1 MKSDI
6 IVVGSGVGGAT
17 VARELSTR
25 GYKVIVIE
33 KGEYHKLGTARRA
46 LSFYSG
52 SLWNFCPGELSEE
65 GTEILRTIMVGGSSM
80 VTLGNGVRAFQS
92 EFRNM
97 GINLEGEFK
106 EAETELGVAPYLKD

>member
-17 VARELSTR
+17 VARELSTQ
-25 GYKVIVIE
+25 GYKVIIIE
-33 KGEYHKLGTARRA
+33 KGKYCKLGTARRA

-80 VTLGNGVRAFQS
+80 VTLGNGVRAFQT
-92 EFRNM
+92 EFKTM
-97 GINLEGEFK
+97 GINLEREFRGSGD
-106 EAETELGVAPYLKD
+106 GVGCGAFT